1 MAPRNFTTL
10 PNSNFIG
17 KTNLTNV
24 SPPSGTSIHPSTNTG
39 SLSDLYREHKYERQK
54 EKIYYQ
60 ALRKIEIQEWIDEW
74 ADLMIDEVESIFMF
88 DSGPNKNG
96 CNVRFSP
103 DVEIIPPTAWYC
115 VAMRRFQSDLR
126 NLHREYLKV
135 ELLKK
140 KKVRF
145 APDTYFY

>member
-17 KTNLTNV
+17 RTNLADV
-24 SPPSGTSIHPSTNTG
+24 SPPSGTSIPLSTG
-39 SLSDLYREHKYERQK
+39 SLSDLYREHKFERQK

-60 ALRKIEIQEWIDEW
+60 ALRKIEIQEWIDDW
-74 ADLMIDEVESIFMF
+74 ADLMIDEVESVFMF

-96 CNVRFSP
+96 CNVRFSS
-103 DVEIIPPTAWYC
+103 DVEIIPQQTWYC
-115 VAMRRFQSDLR
+115 VAMRRVQSDLR
-126 NLHREYLKV
+126 HLHRELLKV
-135 ELLKK
+135 EALKK

-145 APDTYFY
+145 AKDTYFY